1 VADHGVT
8 RATPPRTFLDLPFA
22 AVPRSGAADV
32 VVLGAPH
39 ATPYRPGE
47 ASHAAEAPAALRA
60 ALGGYRA
67 TTDAFDFDH
76 EAALL
81 GGADVVDTGDVAG
94 DLVDGAANRAAIRAA
109 VGEIL
114 AAGAVPLVL
123 GGDDSVPIPVLDAFA
138 ATPLTIVQI
147 DAHIDWRDE
156 VDGERFGFSSTMRRA
171 SEMTHVAAIVQ
182 VGARGPGSARTEDV
196 ETARLWGADLVTA
209 REVHRAGVSSV
220 LDRIPRER
228 PIYLAV
234 DVDGLDPGLNP
245 GVLLPAF
252 GGLDYTQMIE
262 LIHGLETRA
271 PIAGASFVEYVPAA
285 DPDGRGAQATARLAT
300 NAIAAVAR
308 QRRR

>member
-1 VADHGVT
+1 
-8 RATPPRTFLDLPFA
+8 
-22 AVPRSGAADV
+22 
-32 VVLGAPH
+32 
-39 ATPYRPGE
+39 
-47 ASHAAEAPAALRA
+47 
-60 ALGGYRA
+60 
-67 TTDAFDFDH
+67 
-76 EAALL
+76 
-81 GGADVVDTGDVAG
+81 
-94 DLVDGAANRAAIRAA
+94 
-109 VGEIL
+109 
-114 AAGAVPLVL
+114 
-123 GGDDSVPIPVLDAFA
+123 
-138 ATPLTIVQI
+138 
-147 DAHIDWRDE
+147 
-156 VDGERFGFSSTMRRA
+156 
-171 SEMTHVAAIVQ
+171 
-182 VGARGPGSARTEDV
+182 
-196 ETARLWGADLVTA
+196 
-209 REVHRAGVSSV
+209 V